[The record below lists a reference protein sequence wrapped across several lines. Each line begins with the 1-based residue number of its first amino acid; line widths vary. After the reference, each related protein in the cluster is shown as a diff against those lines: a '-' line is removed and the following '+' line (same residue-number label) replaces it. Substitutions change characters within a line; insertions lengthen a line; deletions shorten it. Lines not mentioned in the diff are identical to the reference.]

1 MSKLDELELGDL
13 TFYRDGFYSGEYNQS
28 LHLKKAKGEDIE
40 LPKIFLGIYSNI
52 NGRLERQGYVYF
64 YLDKKAKKAYFIG
77 MKVENE
83 YRNLNIGSLLIA
95 SWIDLCMNNGY
106 ETLGLNYKQK
116 KPFIIY
122 LLKTYGFEVL
132 DITEYNKRKDVITIC
147 RSEDE
152 SDNSK
157 LLFFNDQKHEKRFT
171 QMNVYKEDNYSIIHS
186 KEGVI
191 ELDDIILP
199 LQGIKKNHVDYELLD
214 FLLAEERVTS
224 TIGNHRR

>member
-1 MSKLDELELGDL
+1 ME
-13 TFYRDGFYSGEYNQS
+13 T
-28 LHLKKAKGEDIE
+28 
-40 LPKIFLGIYSNI
+40 
-52 NGRLERQGYVYF
+52 
-64 YLDKKAKKAYFIG
+64 
-77 MKVENE
+77 
-83 YRNLNIGSLLIA
+83 RNLNF
-95 SWIDLCMNNGY
+95 NGR
-106 ETLGLNYKQK
+106 ELFK
-116 KPFIIY
+116 KH
-122 LLKTYGFEVL
+122 LKTYGFEVL
-132 DITEYNKRKDVITIC
+132 DITEYNKRKNVITIC

-157 LLFFNDQKHEKRFT
+157 LLLFNDQKHEKRFT

-224 TIGNHRR
+224 TIENHRR